1 MLKYK
6 CLVLDHDDTV
16 MQSEKTLCYPCF
28 VQTMARIRPGI
39 HVTLEMYI
47 NDCHT
52 MGFCEMCRIKYG
64 FTEEELAEEYLDWK
78 EYVKTHIAEPYE
90 GIAGVIQRHKA
101 AGGLVCVV
109 SHSSEA
115 IITRD
120 YHAYIGLLPD
130 AIYGCDYPAEQ
141 QKPNIYPL
149 QAIMEKYGLSPDDL
163 LVLDDSKIG
172 YDMAAA
178 AGVKIGFAAWS
189 KAGFE
194 SVMDQMRNLCDFTF
208 YTVADFEDFLF
219 T

>member
-1 MLKYK
+1 
-6 CLVLDHDDTV
+6 
-16 MQSEKTLCYPCF
+16 
-28 VQTMARIRPGI
+28 
-39 HVTLEMYI
+39 MYI

-78 EYVKTHIAEPYE
+78 EYVKTHMAEPYA
-90 GIAGVIQRHKA
+90 GIERIIQKQKEL
-101 AGGLVCVV
+101 GGLVCVV

-120 YHAYIGLLPD
+120 YQAFIGVNPD

-149 QAIMEKYGLSPDDL
+149 QAIMEQFALSPDEL

-189 KAGFE
+189 KEGFDD
-194 SVMDQMRNLCDFTF
+194 VLNQMSNLCDYTF
-208 YTVADFEDFLF
+208 PSIADFEGFLF
-219 T
+219 A